1 MTDTLKIKK
10 DWKYYLG
17 IALFIYS
24 WIPYIATGI
33 IFFFKI
39 PIGQIIAIVGGFLT
53 SAEIAFAISVVLL
66 GKTFIKLIKAKF
78 IAIFHRHKVPRLPKP
93 ISKWRYYTGL
103 TIFLLSFLPDILI
116 VIFLFL
122 GYPFTETGHMVI
134 LIIMLGGMTLFIAG
148 LFILGSEFWGRLQNL
163 FRYHGE
169 DQTVEANLESTS
181 HAELQTS
188 TNH

>member
-1 MTDTLKIKK
+1 MEKSTKMSDPTQPLKIKK

-17 IALFIYS
+17 IVLFIYS

-39 PIGQIIAIVGGFLT
+39 PIDQIIAIVGGFLT

-78 IAIFHRHKVPRLPKP
+78 IAIFRRKVPHVPKP

-122 GYPFTETGHMVI
+122 GYPYTETGHTVI
-134 LIIMLGGMTLFIAG
+134 LAIMLGGMTMFIAG
-148 LFILGSEFWGRLQNL
+148 LFILGSGFWGRLQNL
-163 FRYHGE
+163 FKYQRE
-169 DQTVEANLESTS
+169 EPPVEIQTK
-181 HAELQTS
+181 
-188 TNH
+188 